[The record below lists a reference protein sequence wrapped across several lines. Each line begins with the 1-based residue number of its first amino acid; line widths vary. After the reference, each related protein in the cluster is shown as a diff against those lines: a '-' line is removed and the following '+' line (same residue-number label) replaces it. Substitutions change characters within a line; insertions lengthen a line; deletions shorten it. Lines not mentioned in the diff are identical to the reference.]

1 MHADVVLTGGRVFAG
16 HATDAPVRHAIAVRD
31 GLIVA
36 VGAPDDIAG
45 LIGPRTETVDTTGM
59 LVVPGFHDAHVHPVQ
74 AGVELLQCDLT
85 GAADAADCLRRVA
98 AYAAANPHER
108 WIVGAGWSMEFFPGG
123 TPTAAALDAVV
134 ADRPVVLSNRDH
146 HGAWVNSRALEL
158 AGISAATTDPPGGRI
173 ERDEHGA
180 PTGTLHE
187 GAVDLLDPVR
197 PAVAPELLRRGLL
210 RAERELLS
218 LGITSW
224 QDALIGNGLGMPDA
238 YETYLS
244 TPLTARVVGALW
256 WDRDA
261 GLGQLPGLLE
271 RRDRVAATADPER
284 LRMDVVK
291 IMVDG
296 VAENFTAALS
306 SPYLDRHG
314 HPTDNRGISFFAP
327 DDLSA
332 FATAIDA
339 AGFGIH
345 FHALGDRAVTE
356 ALDAVAA
363 ARAAN
368 GPGAPDGH
376 PRRHQL
382 AHLQIVGERDVPRFA
397 ELGAVA
403 NLQPLW
409 ACHEPQL
416 DELTLPFLES
426 GLIPRHYP
434 FGDLARA
441 GTRLAAGSDWPV
453 SSADPLAGI
462 RVAVTRVEAGS
473 DAPPLGPEQALGMAT
488 AFAAYTS
495 GGAWVNGREGS
506 TGRITDGFRA
516 DLAVI
521 DDDPFAAVP
530 EALDGMHIASTWVDG
545 ARVYD
550 RQA

>member
-1 MHADVVLTGGRVFAG
+1 MQADLVLTGGRVFAG
-16 HATDAPVRHAIAVRD
+16 LATDAPAEHAVAVLD
-31 GLIVA
+31 GVIVA
-36 VGAPDDIAG
+36 VGAPDEVAG
-45 LIGPRTETVDTTGM
+45 LIAPGTEVVDTTGM

-98 AYAAANPHER
+98 AYATAYPDEP

-146 HGAWVNSRALEL
+146 HGAWANSRALDL
-158 AGISAATTDPPGGRI
+158 AGITAATPDPAGGRI

-187 GAVDLLDPVR
+187 GAVNLLDRVR
-197 PAVAPELLRRGLL
+197 PAIPADLLRRGLL
-210 RAERELLS
+210 RAERELLA

-224 QDALIGNGLGMPDA
+224 QDALVGDGLGMPDG
-238 YETYLS
+238 YDTYVS

-256 WDRDA
+256 WDRHA
-261 GLGQLPGLLE
+261 GLDQLPGLIE
-271 RRDRVAATADPER
+271 RRDGVTADPAK

-296 VAENFTAALS
+296 VAENFTAAIS
-306 SPYLDRHG
+306 SPYLDGHG
-314 HPTDNRGISFFAP
+314 HPTGNSGISFFPP
-327 DDLSA
+327 DDLAA
-332 FATAIDA
+332 FVTAIDA

-368 GPGAPDGH
+368 GPAASGGRR
-376 PRRHQL
+376 RRHQL
-382 AHLQIVGERDVPRFA
+382 AHLQLVAEADVPRFA
-397 ELGAVA
+397 ALGAVA
-403 NLQPLW
+403 NMQPLW

-416 DELTLPFLES
+416 DELTLPFLDPA
-426 GLIPRHYP
+426 LAARHYP
-434 FGDLARA
+434 FGDLVRA
-441 GTRLAAGSDWPV
+441 GARVAAGSDWPV
-453 SSADPLAGI
+453 SSPDPLAGI
-462 RVAVTRVEAGS
+462 RVAVTRVEADS
-473 DAPPLGPEQALGMAT
+473 DAPPLGPEQALDLAT
-488 AFAAYTS
+488 ALAAYTS
-495 GGAWVNGREGS
+495 GGAWVNDRETA
-506 TGRITDGFRA
+506 TGRIAEGFRA

-521 DDDPFAAVP
+521 DGDPFPGPP
-530 EALDGMHIASTWVDG
+530 EALDELHISSTWVDG
-545 ARVYD
+545 VRVYD

>member
-16 HATDAPVRHAIAVRD
+16 LATDAPAEQAVAVRD
-31 GLIVA
+31 GVIVA
-36 VGAPDDIAG
+36 VGAPDDVAG
-45 LIGPRTETVDTTGM
+45 LIAPGTEVVDTTGM

-85 GAADAADCLRRVA
+85 GTADAADCLRRVA
-98 AYAAANPHER
+98 AYAAAHPDEP
-108 WIVGAGWSMEFFPGG
+108 WIVGAGWSMEFFPGD

-146 HGAWVNSRALEL
+146 HGAWGNSRALEL
-158 AGISAATTDPPGGRI
+158 AGITAATPDPAGGRI

-187 GAVDLLDPVR
+187 GAVNLLDHVR
-197 PAVAPELLRRGLL
+197 PAISADLLRRGLL
-210 RAERELLS
+210 RAERELLA

-224 QDALIGNGLGMPDA
+224 QDALIGSGLGMPDG
-238 YETYLS
+238 YDTYLS

-256 WDRDA
+256 WDRTA
-261 GLGQLPGLLE
+261 GLDQLPGLIA
-271 RRDRVAATADPER
+271 RRDAVTADPAR

-296 VAENFTAALS
+296 VAENFTAAIS
-306 SPYLDRHG
+306 SPYLDGHG
-314 HPTDNRGISFFAP
+314 HPTDNSGISFFPP
-327 DDLSA
+327 DDLA
-332 FATAIDA
+332 TFVTAIDA

-368 GPGAPDGH
+368 GRGASDGH
-376 PRRHQL
+376 SRRHQL
-382 AHLQIVGERDVPRFA
+382 AHLQLVGESDVPRFA
-397 ELGAVA
+397 ALDAVA

-416 DELTLPFLES
+416 DELTLPFLEPT
-426 GLIPRHYP
+426 LIPRHYP

-441 GTRLAAGSDWPV
+441 GARLAAGSDWPV

-473 DAPPLGPEQALGMAT
+473 DAQPLGPEQALDLAT
-488 AFAAYTS
+488 TFAAYTS
-495 GGAWVNGREGS
+495 GGAWVNDRETT
-506 TGRITDGFRA
+506 TGRIAEGFRA

-521 DDDPFAAVP
+521 DGDPFAGPP
-530 EALDGMHIASTWVDG
+530 EALDELHISSSWVDG
-545 ARVYD
+545 VRVYD